1 MNNNKE
7 QIAKALNE
15 YTSIDSIFIIYQGH
29 KGDYRRTCAEWRVD
43 GNPQDIAL
51 NLAIGIIQHP
61 EIANIIKTDTNLCI
75 HNKKEIL
82 EFIKK
87 VEMDAEEFF

>member
-7 QIAKALNE
+7 RIAKALNE

-29 KGDYRRTCAEWRVD
+29 KGDERRTCAEWQVHGDPR
-43 GNPQDIAL
+43 DIAL

-61 EIANIIKTDTNLCI
+61 EIAHIIKTATNLCI
-75 HNKKEIL
+75 HNKKEIQ
-82 EFIKK
+82 EYINKE
-87 VEMDAEEFF
+87 EMDAE